1 MKRLKRDDGQALV
14 EMALYLPLTLGFG
27 LVCLQLA
34 LVFFAYLSVLNA
46 SRDVGRW
53 VAVHPHTLDATTTAT
68 IRSRLPS
75 GLNSGALAITISPS
89 CTALV
94 NNKCTNRPVGARMAV
109 TMNYDLSPHLFL
121 PTSFRLGDMTVGLP
135 TTLPAY
141 TLNMAV
147 EPS

>member
-1 MKRLKRDDGQALV
+1 MKQKQEGQALV
-14 EMALYLPLTLGFG
+14 ELALFVPVMLTFALF
-27 LVCLQLA
+27 CLQVA
-34 LVFFAYLSVLNA
+34 LIFFAYLSVLNA

-53 VAVHPHTLDATTTAT
+53 LAVHPHTVDATTIAT

-75 GLNSGALAITISPS
+75 GLDSADLAITISPT

-94 NNKCTNRPVGARMAV
+94 TGKCPNRPVGARLAV
-109 TMNYDLSPHLFL
+109 TMTYDVADHVIL
-121 PTSFRLGDMTVGLP
+121 PVFPIELP

-141 TLNMAV
+141 TLHMAV